1 MSTQLIEL
9 KDRIVTDEGEV
20 VAKHDL
26 LVKQALSGE
35 VFTELRAIAHPDI
48 KQYNISSGYQNPI
61 VIWEDSGEDTFS
73 GPAPETFEW
82 TIPKKYLELNITEL
96 CIDAL
101 AEKRLDDD
109 EYIERLSWELNKMEE
124 KNMHQFVRC
133 LLYVI
138 HQFEEKDVLWGVG
151 RGSSCAS
158 LIMYLLGINKVDPV
172 KYGIPAEEFF
182 K

>member
-1 MSTQLIEL
+1 
-9 KDRIVTDEGEV
+9 
-20 VAKHDL
+20 
-26 LVKQALSGE
+26 LVKCALSGE
-35 VFTELRAIAHPDI
+35 VFTELRAVAHPDI
-48 KQYNISSGYQNPI
+48 KQYNESSGYATPI
-61 VIWEDSGEDTFS
+61 VIWESTGDGTET
-73 GPAPETFEW
+73 GPDPETFEW
-82 TIPKKYLELNITEL
+82 TIPKKFLDMNIEEL
-96 CIDAL
+96 CI
-101 AEKRLDDD
+101 AELEEKKLTTE
-109 EYIERLSWELNKMEE
+109 EYVNRLSWELIQMED

-138 HQFEEKDVLWGVG
+138 HQFKENEVVWGVG

>member
-1 MSTQLIEL
+1 MSTKLIEL
-9 KDRIVTDEGEV
+9 TDRIVTDEGEV

-35 VFTELRAIAHPDI
+35 VFTSLRAIAHPDI
-48 KQYNISSGYQNPI
+48 KQYNISSGFENPI
-61 VIWEDSGEDTFS
+61 EIWEDSGQDTMTGPSEDTFS
-73 GPAPETFEW
+73 W
-82 TIPKKYLELNITEL
+82 TIPKKFLNLDVGEL
-96 CIDAL
+96 CITAL
-101 AEKRLDDD
+101 EDKRLTDDI
-109 EYIERLSWELNKMEE
+109 YIERLSWELKKMDE

-133 LLYVI
+133 LLYVT
-138 HQFEEKDVLWGVG
+138 HQFKEKGVLWGVG

>member
-1 MSTQLIEL
+1 MSTELIDL
-9 KDRIVTDEGEV
+9 KDRIITDEGEV
-20 VAKHDL
+20 IAKHEL
-26 LVKQALSGE
+26 LVKRALSGE
-35 VFTELRAIAHPDI
+35 VFTELRAVAHPDI
-48 KQYNISSGYQNPI
+48 KQYNESSGYATPI
-61 VIWEDSGEDTFS
+61 IIWEDTGDGTTT
-73 GPAPETFEW
+73 GPDPETFGW
-82 TIPKKYLELNITEL
+82 TIPKKFLDLDIEDL
-96 CIDAL
+96 CITAL
-101 AEKRLDDD
+101 EEKQLNTE
-109 EYIERLSWELNKMEE
+109 EYVNRLSWELIQMED

-138 HQFEEKDVLWGVG
+138 HQFKENEVVWGVG

>member
-48 KQYNISSGYQNPI
+48 KQYNISSGYERPI
-61 VIWEDSGEDTFS
+61 EIWEDTGAGTETWPDPS
-73 GPAPETFEW
+73 TFEW
-82 TIPKKYLELNITEL
+82 TIPKKFLELNITEL
-96 CIDAL
+96 CITAL
-101 AEKRLDDD
+101 EEKGLGTD
-109 EYIERLSWELNKMEE
+109 EYVERLSWELIQMEE
-124 KNMHQFVRC
+124 KDMHQFVRC
-133 LLYVI
+133 LLYVTT
-138 HQFEEKDVLWGVG
+138 QFKEKGVLWGVG